1 MSACPFFCTLKYSSC
16 ILKKSPYLLNHFVKC
31 PIWNLYLSMSSIFSE
46 YFHGPHLLAN
56 VTTFI
61 SIEYHS
67 IKITFIRQALVNLTL
82 HQIWTVIPRKVIC
95 NRYRKMTYVGGT
107 FSTHLYLFL
116 QSRVLKGK
124 EHTTLLSQRL
134 KSWLIT
140 NCNLKEN
147 YLTTLSLSFPIPK
160 VEVKSN
166 SQGCCED

>member
-1 MSACPFFCTLKYSSC
+1 MSACPFLCTLQYSSC

-31 PIWNLYLSMSSIFSE
+31 HIWNPYLSMSSIFTE
-46 YFHGPHLLAN
+46 YFHGTHLLEN

-116 QSRVLKGK
+116 QRRVLKGK
-124 EHTTLLSQRL
+124 EHTTLSSERL

-140 NCNLKEN
+140 NCNLKEKLFI
-147 YLTTLSLSFPIPK
+147 YPEPQFPY
-160 VEVKSN
+160 S
-166 SQGCCED
+166 